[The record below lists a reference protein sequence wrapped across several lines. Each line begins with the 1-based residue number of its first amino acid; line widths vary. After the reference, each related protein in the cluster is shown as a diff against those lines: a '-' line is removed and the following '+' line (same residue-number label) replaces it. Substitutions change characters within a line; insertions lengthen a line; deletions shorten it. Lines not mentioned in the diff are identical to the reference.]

1 VVAQVSDWFAR
12 WTEPPRLRSR
22 HAALEHFQRNAAWF
36 GIATSPFLRDWYRP
50 LSEPV
55 RGKPPL
61 PRGAY
66 PYFTYNVGHVE
77 YRFTITETGDSAALN
92 FVEYARK
99 NRAHVTITEIQV
111 GNLARVT
118 ITDKDPGFT

>member
-1 VVAQVSDWFAR
+1 VVAQVSDWLQR
-12 WTEPPRLRSR
+12 WTDPPRLRSR
-22 HAALEHFQRNAAWF
+22 HAAEHFSRNASWF

-50 LSEPV
+50 LSQPV
-55 RGKPPL
+55 RSKPQL

-77 YRFTITETGDSAALN
+77 YRFAITETADSASLTVA
-92 FVEYARK
+92 EYAPKSGARVSI
-99 NRAHVTITEIQV
+99 REIQV